1 MKFIENFVTQI
12 KKFNGQIVNL
22 KIVQIDG
29 NNHPLGAIGAMMMG
43 NEQSER
49 IKKANSEYKS
59 KNGLIEID
67 AEMELIINSGE
78 EKLIFLNNTFDC
90 NCIEIFRPDPPM
102 VISGADISLW
112 WSYHPLYKNEY
123 NQLSVLKKRAE
134 IRNTSTKGDC
144 HPIRDI
150 IVNGIS
156 HCLQR
161 C

>member
-12 KKFNGQIVNL
+12 KKFNGQIVHL

-29 NNHPLGAIGAMMMG
+29 INHPLGALGAMMMG
-43 NEQSER
+43 NEQPER
-49 IKKANSEYKS
+49 IKKAINEYKS
-59 KNGLIEID
+59 KNSIIEIE
-67 AEMELIINSGE
+67 AEMELIINSGG

-90 NCIEIFRPDPPM
+90 NCIEIFRPNPPM
-102 VISGADISLW
+102 VISGADMSLW
-112 WSYHPLYKNEY
+112 WSYHPLSEHEL
-123 NQLSVLKKRAE
+123 NQLSVLKKSAK
-134 IRNTSTKGDC
+134 IKNTSTQGNC

-161 C
+161 S